1 MDISLSLDKNVDVG
15 INGMTVEP
23 EVGIKEIHVKE
34 KQIQYKISNIIPPGN
49 KDSSKVLLSHRLC
62 CEK

>member
-15 INGMTVEP
+15 INGMIVKP

-34 KQIQYKISNIIPPGN
+34 KQIQHEISDIIPPGN
-49 KDSSKVLLSHRLC
+49 KDSSKVLLSHQLC